1 MKLLEPFERSLPAA
15 LIFALLSCAGLG
27 LYWWGHST
35 LESTRAQA
43 RALHQQQQGSA
54 AELHQLQDKLPQIK
68 QDIAD
73 YELATLHGWWKAEDR
88 MRFAE
93 GLARLAQNLHLQKLE
108 YGVAPREPFA
118 NPAHPGNTAA
128 SEPWLRSPLEL
139 QLGLQHE
146 GQLLSFVEGF
156 PNLLGG
162 VPVLHE
168 CSLSRPQYADGNG
181 NLLATC
187 KGALYSIAPTD
198 RTPRPFQKK

>member
-1 MKLLEPFERSLPAA
+1 MKLLEPFERGLPAA

-27 LYWWGHST
+27 LTWWGHST
-35 LESTRAQA
+35 LENTRAQT
-43 RALHQQQQGSA
+43 RALRQQQQGSA

-68 QDIAD
+68 QDLAD

-88 MRFAE
+88 MRFSE
-93 GLARLAQNLHLQKLE
+93 GLARLAQNLRLQKLE

-118 NPAHPGNTAA
+118 APGNPATNAA
-128 SEPWLRSPLEL
+128 GGPWLRSPLEL

-146 GQLLSFVEGF
+146 GQLLSFVESF
-156 PNLLGG
+156 PNLLGA

-168 CSLSRPQYADGNG
+168 CSISRPQNADGSS

-187 KGALYSIAPTD
+187 KGTLYSIAPTD
-198 RTPRPFQKK
+198 RAPSPLQKK